1 MKVNDAA
8 RASYDLINAK
18 RVAEQVQIQHC
29 EHLKHMRKLADI
41 EAKRLKDL
49 QADCV
54 AQAREA
60 YLGKDQKNGHNI
72 TMNHVDVYV

>member
-8 RASYDLINAK
+8 RESYHLINAK
-18 RVAEQVQIQHC
+18 RVAEQLQIQHC
-29 EHLKHMRKLADI
+29 EHLKHMRTLADI

-72 TMNHVDVYV
+72 TMNYVDVYV

>member
-8 RASYDLINAK
+8 RASYHFINAQ
-18 RVAEQVQIQHC
+18 RVAEQAYIQHC
-29 EHLKHMRKLADI
+29 EYLKTMRKLVDI
-41 EAKRLKDL
+41 EANRAKEL
-49 QADCV
+49 QADCI

-60 YLGKDQKNGHNI
+60 HLGKDQKNGHNI

>member
-8 RASYDLINAK
+8 RASYHFINAQ
-18 RVAEQVQIQHC
+18 RVAEQAYIQHC
-29 EHLKHMRKLADI
+29 EYLKTMRKLVDI
-41 EAKRLKDL
+41 EASRAKEL

-54 AQAREA
+54 AQTREA